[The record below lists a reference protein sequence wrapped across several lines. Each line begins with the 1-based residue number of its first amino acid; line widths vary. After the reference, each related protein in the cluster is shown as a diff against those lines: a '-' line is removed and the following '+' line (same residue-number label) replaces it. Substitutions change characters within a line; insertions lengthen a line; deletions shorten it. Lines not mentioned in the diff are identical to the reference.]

1 MNNYRHFIICALS
14 TFLLFLSINLLKAQE
29 HKMDRPSVHGM
40 LLLGNSSL
48 YGSHLPMFHSPHDYQ
63 VLLQLSISNKDKE
76 AYIKDR
82 FDHPNENVY
91 TLEPEVFVLPEILE
105 NRKSFKGNIYRGH
118 FERGGVEILKNV
130 EVHIDKLLYFRKL
143 NPLAT
148 KDKLPTYLLFGDQ
161 NEQFIAHSIKARP
174 DFDELLSLQTRN
186 TAVLDSLKKG
196 KVVEIQLPEL
206 DLKKTYLKKQSGIL
220 LNGEKLNLYHSKQ
233 IYIEFDDLK

>member
-1 MNNYRHFIICALS
+1 MNNYRHFIIYALS
-14 TFLLFLSINLLKAQE
+14 MFLFFLSIDSLKAQE

-63 VLLQLSISNKDKE
+63 VLLQLSINDKDKV

-82 FDHPNENVY
+82 IGHPDEKVY

-105 NRKSFKGNIYRGH
+105 SRKSFKGNIYRGH
-118 FERGGVEILKNV
+118 FERGGVEILKNI
-130 EVHIDKLLYFRKL
+130 EVHIDKILYFKKL

-161 NEQFIAHSIKARP
+161 NEQFIAHSIKAQP
-174 DFDELLSLQTRN
+174 DFDQLLSTQTKN
-186 TAVLDSLKKG
+186 TTVLDSLKKG
-196 KVVEIQLPEL
+196 KVVEIQLP
-206 DLKKTYLKKQSGIL
+206 DFDYKKTYLKKESGLL
-220 LNGEKLNLYHSKQ
+220 LNGEKLNITNSQQ